1 MLEIKI
7 YMWKGGMSMMA
18 RWLLYLIVLS
28 FFSIET
34 RLAFFSFFQGLDDVL
49 QDDYFS
55 IDMALCVSSNI

>member
-1 MLEIKI
+1 
-7 YMWKGGMSMMA
+7 MA
-18 RWLLYLIVLS
+18 PLFDCTLS
-28 FFSIET
+28 ISFSIET

>member
-7 YMWKGGMSMMA
+7 CMWKGGMSMMA

-28 FFSIET
+28 LFFSIET

-49 QDDYFS
+49 PNKMTIF
-55 IDMALCVSSNI
+55 L